1 MIFLKTYITVTKK
14 SLAAVF
20 LSTLFAII
28 VSGQFYAAR
37 NPVTNGK
44 TNAQRVSY
52 IKALSLT
59 PDEDGAES
67 KNVTIPLV
75 FSTVYENYNEL
86 QKKAGYDL
94 TAYKGAEAVIYTYPG
109 GKIKSDNNDE
119 YYVNLIV
126 YNGRIIGGDISSRN
140 FYGEMLPLI
149 KKEWRNE

>member
-1 MIFLKTYITVTKK
+1 M
-14 SLAAVF
+14 
-20 LSTLFAII
+20 
-28 VSGQFYAAR
+28 
-37 NPVTNGK
+37 TNGK

-94 TAYKGAEAVIYTYPG
+94 TAYKGAEAVIYTYPV